1 MTSVLCYDALNDF
14 EKFIMTKQHRPH
26 QNQIQVKVV
35 AQTHDD
41 ALSRVWFVA
50 LAFIFAGVFYFWG
63 YYYFW
68 AYLWRVLTGG

>member
-1 MTSVLCYDALNDF
+1 MLN
-14 EKFIMTKQHRPH
+14 HHPH
-26 QNQIQVKVV
+26 QNQTQVKVV

-41 ALSRVWFVA
+41 TLSNVWFVT